1 MNSVERENA
10 IENFLEKWDEA
21 MKAANEIP
29 DFKWKFGVSI
39 ISNNSLVQDR
49 IKTINGINDSFTR
62 NNMGW
67 TSSNN

>member
-1 MNSVERENA
+1 MDSVERGYA
-10 IENFLEKWDEA
+10 IEVFLEKWDEA

-39 ISNNSLVQDR
+39 ISDNSLYEDR
-49 IKTINGINDSFTR
+49 LRTINGINNSFTQ

-67 TSSNN
+67 TTSNN